1 MNEILE
7 NELKSVV
14 VSMVSGAVKS
24 LARHNKRAA
33 EILTK
38 AKEWTDKLEEHNS
51 FLDDIIAI
59 IKPALHLAH
68 SILEKV
74 LPSYMHIIDWVIDI
88 CTKVYEQ
95 AIA

>member
-1 MNEILE
+1 MNTILDT
-7 NELKSVV
+7 ELKHVV
-14 VSMVSGAVKS
+14 VTMASGAIKS

-38 AKEWTDKLEEHNS
+38 AKEWTDKLEEHNN
-51 FLDDIIAI
+51 FLDDLVAI
-59 IKPALHLAH
+59 IKPVLHLAH
-68 SILEKV
+68 SILETV
-74 LPSYMHIIDWVIDI
+74 CPSYMHIIDWVIEI